1 MASDI
6 SVNLFK
12 QIILKPVEEGSAQRL
27 TLWVLV
33 SSVWCSAYSGRC
45 RYIFTELELH
55 AADNFFYCL
64 VRCSSTTRELMWMN
78 CLIVLLFSWIKW
90 TYASHLSRFV
100 SIFMSVVSFMKV
112 VRLHPS
118 ILFYLSGLW
127 YRAIMNRQ
135 QLPKKPVAVFNRSMF
150 VPFITAGI
158 VCLFPTN
165 SWHLLVNPL
174 DYTHFSLILMHVPEG
189 ERRVTCKKKQLK
201 IWRDFMNCFLP
212 CLFHWP
218 ISIYLRD
225 LLLLLQDHV

>member
-1 MASDI
+1 MQ
-6 SVNLFK
+6 
-12 QIILKPVEEGSAQRL
+12 QII
-27 TLWVLV
+27 
-33 SSVWCSAYSGRC
+33 
-45 RYIFTELELH
+45 
-55 AADNFFYCL
+55 FFYCL

-112 VRLHPS
+112 VRLPPN

-135 QLPKKPVAVFNRSMF
+135 QLPKKPVAVFNSSMF

-174 DYTHFSLILMHVPEG
+174 GYAYFSLILMDVPEG
-189 ERRVTCKKKQLK
+189 ERRVICKKSSWKSGGILWIVFCRVCFTDPFQFIWEICCCFSRTTYRWDTKCSIWSPLFSRLPEQCGEFPNDWQK
-201 IWRDFMNCFLP
+201 ISKWNNA
-212 CLFHWP
+212 
-218 ISIYLRD
+218 
-225 LLLLLQDHV
+225 